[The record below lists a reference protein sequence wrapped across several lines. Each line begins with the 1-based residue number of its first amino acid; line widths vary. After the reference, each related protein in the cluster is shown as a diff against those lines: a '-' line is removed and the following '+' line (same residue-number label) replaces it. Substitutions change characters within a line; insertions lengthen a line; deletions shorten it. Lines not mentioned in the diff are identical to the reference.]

1 MSSPHRAVIEAGPAT
16 IRRRCCGD
24 GGSVAAAAALEWI
37 DDPVG
42 LVDGQP
48 AAMPELLRD
57 VLACDLPAE
66 SIELIHPSWWPE
78 RRVLLLTAAARQLT
92 DEVIAHSR
100 ATVLADAYHAVVV
113 VEIAAALVAVSRPGG
128 ADIVAEPRIGDPGEV
143 AGAVARRI
151 RAAARNHPGAVVIDA
166 AAGIGG
172 AGALA
177 TLIEQRLRP
186 EMRVAVVDQLPPTR
200 RAIPPPVAGPAPAR
214 RRRRLGPAVAIGGVV
229 ATALFARPD
238 APPEPD
244 TAATYLVEG
253 RVAVQVPQGWATR
266 RVSDGPGSAR
276 VEVFS
281 PSDPPLVLHITQAPA
296 AGDTLSDVA
305 EPLQR
310 ALQRAEVATPGVFT
324 GFDPAGT
331 SAGRPAVTYR
341 EVRDGH
347 HVDWAVLVDR
357 AVRIGIGCQS
367 AAGDEETLPAVC
379 EQAVRS
385 AHTVR

>member
-1 MSSPHRAVIEAGPAT
+1 MRPHRAVIEAGPAT
-16 IRRRCCGD
+16 IRRRCCG
-24 GGSVAAAAALEWI
+24 GGESVAAAAALEWI

-57 VLACDLPAE
+57 VMACDLPAE

-78 RRVLLLTAAARQLT
+78 RRVLLLTAAARELT
-92 DEVIAHSR
+92 GKVIAHSR
-100 ATVLADAYHAVVV
+100 ATVLADTCHAAVV

-128 ADIVAEPRIGDPGEV
+128 ADIVAEPRIGAPGEV
-143 AGAVARRI
+143 ADAVARRI
-151 RAAARNHPGAVVIDA
+151 HAAVRDQPGAVVIDA

-186 EMRVAVVDQLPPTR
+186 EMRVAVVDQLPPIR
-200 RAIPPPVAGPAPAR
+200 RTVAPPVARPAPTG

-238 APPEPD
+238 APPEAD
-244 TAATYLVEG
+244 TAATYLVAG

-296 AGDTLSDVA
+296 VGDTLSAVA

-310 ALQRAEVATPGVFT
+310 ALQHAEVATPGVFT

-347 HVDWAVLVDR
+347 HVDWAVLVDH
-357 AVRIGIGCQS
+357 AVRIGIGCQG
-367 AAGDEETLPAVC
+367 AAGDEEALRAVC

-385 AHTVR
+385 AHAVG